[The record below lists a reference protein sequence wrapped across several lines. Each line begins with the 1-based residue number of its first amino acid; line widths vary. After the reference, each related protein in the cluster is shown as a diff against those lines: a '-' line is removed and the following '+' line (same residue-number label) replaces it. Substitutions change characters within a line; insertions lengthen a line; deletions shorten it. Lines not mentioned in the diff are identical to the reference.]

1 MSADDIY
8 RIEEEAEGKDIFSV
22 YHHGIE
28 DYPREP
34 LVVGITLKEA
44 TRICTDDPAEYGYY
58 IAWIDDRESDDLP

>member
-1 MSADDIY
+1 MSANDIY
-8 RIEEEAEGKDIFSV
+8 RIEEVGDGRFSL
-22 YHHGIE
+22 YHHDIE
-28 DYPREP
+28 GFPAKP